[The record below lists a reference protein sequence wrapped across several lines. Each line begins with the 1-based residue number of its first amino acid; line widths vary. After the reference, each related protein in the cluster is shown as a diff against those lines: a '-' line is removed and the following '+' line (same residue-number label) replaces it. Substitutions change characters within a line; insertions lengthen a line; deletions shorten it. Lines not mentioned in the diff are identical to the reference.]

1 MLSSK
6 VHAAKFPL
14 LLFWERGRCWGT
26 GRCPHPSPTPPGRF
40 SDRPIQD
47 GMGSHAIDDDCGG
60 WTQQQGGHDDNGS
73 QDDEDNDPDVQDVLG
88 EHNFH
93 GDLAGGFHAASLCNK
108 QERANHC
115 SVPSPCLPSWIETCP
130 RSQKVGHLPAAVYL
144 LMLPD

>member
-1 MLSSK
+1 
-6 VHAAKFPL
+6 
-14 LLFWERGRCWGT
+14 
-26 GRCPHPSPTPPGRF
+26 
-40 SDRPIQD
+40 
-47 GMGSHAIDDDCGG
+47 MGSHAIDDDCSGR
-60 WTQQQGGHDDNGS
+60 TQQQGGHDDNGS